1 MKFYT
6 RFTTGEKVSVG
17 EVNRLHDSRVFED
30 AMPLICDD
38 PEGAIWQVTLL
49 DDPPGKLYPTT
60 SSDYIVDDIHLPTN
74 DEYIR
79 AFKQLV
85 TNNAKLE
92 LDRRAFGNDFAAVEY
107 LLQLREDV
115 GKIGKLVGRLQLR
128 VHRRRSAA
136 LEKQCDEH
144 NKDKGLVK

>member
-6 RFTTGEKVSVG
+6 RFTTGEKVSVDSI
-17 EVNRLHDSRVFED
+17 NRLHDSRVFED
-30 AMPLICDD
+30 AVPLICDD

-49 DDPPGKLYPTT
+49 ADPPGKLYPTT
-60 SSDYIVDDIHLPTN
+60 SSDYVVDDIYLPTD

-85 TNNAKLE
+85 TSNATLE
-92 LDRRAFGNDFAAVEY
+92 LDRRAFGGNLDAVEY

-128 VHRRRSAA
+128 VHRRRVAA
-136 LEKQCDEH
+136 LEEQCAEY
-144 NKDKGLVK
+144 NKAKGLVK